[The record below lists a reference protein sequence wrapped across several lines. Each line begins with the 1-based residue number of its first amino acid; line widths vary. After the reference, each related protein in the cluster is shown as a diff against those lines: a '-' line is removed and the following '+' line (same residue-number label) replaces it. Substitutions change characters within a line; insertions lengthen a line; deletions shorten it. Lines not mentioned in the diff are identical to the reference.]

1 VFSTGRIVKAAGPLE
16 HAPVPLLWSAPRIEP
31 VALSWLITVRWTTLA
46 AGVGAVVAG
55 RGALQ
60 MDVPVA
66 AAATTLSFLAGSNL
80 WLMWRARRAG
90 IGSFV
95 TPAGLLVCA
104 DVALLTWLLLKSGG
118 VLNPASVVYLVEI
131 VLAALVLGRRWTWI
145 VTGLCVLGYGSLYL
159 APTAELRD
167 ALNMHREI
175 ALHMRGMWLAFALTS
190 LTIVILV
197 TRLVISVEHRDRALE
212 DLRERTAR
220 AARGAGLAT
229 LAAGAAHELST
240 PLGTIA
246 VASHELERNL
256 SLANAAPELQQDARL
271 IRAEADRCRQ
281 VLDAMAGQSGEPIGE
296 TPRALTISDV
306 VSGLRG
312 RLTPAEWSRLDV
324 DLPGQVSVV
333 WPLQVIAR
341 ALENVVRN
349 ALQASVETDRVRL
362 SGHADAKGQVQFAVI
377 DQGAGMTAEQL
388 SRAGEPFFTTK
399 PPGVGTGLGLFVAR
413 SSIEQLGG
421 SLSLSS
427 AVASGTTVR
436 IVLPVN
442 VVTSR

>member
-1 VFSTGRIVKAAGPLE
+1 
-16 HAPVPLLWSAPRIEP
+16 
-31 VALSWLITVRWTTLA
+31 LS
-46 AGVGAVVAG
+46 
-55 RGALQ
+55 
-60 MDVPVA
+60 
-66 AAATTLSFLAGSNL
+66 
-80 WLMWRARRAG
+80 
-90 IGSFV
+90 
-95 TPAGLLVCA
+95 
-104 DVALLTWLLLKSGG
+104 
-118 VLNPASVVYLVEI
+118 
-131 VLAALVLGRRWTWI
+131 
-145 VTGLCVLGYGSLYL
+145 
-159 APTAELRD
+159 
-167 ALNMHREI
+167 
-175 ALHMRGMWLAFALTS
+175 
-190 LTIVILV
+190 
-197 TRLVISVEHRDRALE
+197 
-212 DLRERTAR
+212 
-220 AARGAGLAT
+220 
-229 LAAGAAHELST
+229 
-240 PLGTIA
+240 TIA

-333 WPLQVIAR
+333 WPMQVVAR

-362 SGHADAKGQVQFAVI
+362 SGQADANGQVQFAVI
-377 DQGAGMTAEQL
+377 DQGAGMTTEQL